1 MARPPLSEAQEDYLK
16 QLLLLE
22 TAGQNP
28 VPTQALSERLGV
40 KPPSVTE
47 MLKKLSAL
55 GLVEHIPYRGARL
68 TEAGRRIAL
77 EVLRHHRLLEAYLHQ
92 ALGYGWDEVHQEA
105 ERLEHV
111 ISEAFEERIAELL
124 GHPPFDPHGDPI
136 PTKDLALPEA
146 PALPLSQAP
155 VGEAQVVRALVQD
168 RGTLNLLARL
178 GLVPG
183 ARLQVLAQEGGV
195 RVRLEGQDYLL
206 PQELAEGVGVEPLE
220 GSIDQGAKG
229 QVKPLP

>member
-16 QLLLLE
+16 HLYALE
-22 TAGQNP
+22 EALKGP
-28 VPTQALSERLGV
+28 VPTQALAERLGV

-55 GLVEHIPYRGARL
+55 GLVEHLPYRGARL
-68 TEAGRRIAL
+68 TEAGRRVAL
-77 EVLRHHRLLEAYLHQ
+77 EVLRHHRLLETYLHQ
-92 ALGYGWDEVHQEA
+92 ALGYGWEEVHQEA

-111 ISEAFEERIAELL
+111 ISEALEERIAEAL

-136 PTKDLALPEA
+136 PTRELTLPQGRG
-146 PALPLSQAP
+146 LTLDQAP
-155 VGEAQVVRALVQD
+155 LGPARVARALAQD

-183 ARLQVLAQEGGV
+183 AFLEVLDKEAGV
-195 RVRLEGQDYLL
+195 RVRVGGEVYLL
-206 PQELAEGVGVEPLE
+206 PLELAQRVAVEPL
-220 GSIDQGAKG
+220 G
-229 QVKPLP
+229 

>member
-16 QLLLLE
+16 QLFLLE
-22 TAGQNP
+22 AKGQSP
-28 VPTQALSERLGV
+28 VPTQALAERLGV

-47 MLKKLSAL
+47 MLKKLTAL
-55 GLVEHIPYRGARL
+55 GLVEHAPYQGARL

-92 ALGYGWDEVHQEA
+92 ALGYGWEEVHQEA

-136 PTKDLALPEA
+136 PTKDLALAEA

-155 VGEAQVVRALVQD
+155 LGEARVVRALAQD

-183 ARLQVLAQEGGV
+183 KVLRVVEKGDGVAIDIAGEVLRLPEELAQ
-195 RVRLEGQDYLL
+195 
-206 PQELAEGVGVEPLE
+206 AVGVVALQERAP
-220 GSIDQGAKG
+220 
-229 QVKPLP
+229 